1 MRSEDADSR
10 PGALPLARER
20 FRVAM
25 SDTDA
30 AQVIYFGA
38 PTRWTER
45 LVTTWLADVKHPTSE
60 LLAAGFGMP
69 AVRAELTYRGP
80 LRLDDL
86 VDASL
91 WLHAKSARSVTW
103 RAEFAA
109 CGESLPAVVV
119 LLTQVYARLG
129 AHRPVPVPWPDTLAE
144 LFGEESRP
152 APADSGHV

>member
-69 AVRAELTYRGP
+69 AV
-80 LRLDDL
+80 
-86 VDASL
+86 S
-91 WLHAKSARSVTW
+91 
-103 RAEFAA
+103 
-109 CGESLPAVVV
+109 
-119 LLTQVYARLG
+119 
-129 AHRPVPVPWPDTLAE
+129 
-144 LFGEESRP
+144 
-152 APADSGHV
+152 